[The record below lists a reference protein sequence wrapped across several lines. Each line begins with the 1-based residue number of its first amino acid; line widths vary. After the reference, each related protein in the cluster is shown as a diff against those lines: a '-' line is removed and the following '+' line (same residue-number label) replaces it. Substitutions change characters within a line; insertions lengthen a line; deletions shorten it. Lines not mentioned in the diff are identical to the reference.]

1 MKYVLMILFFILGFI
16 LGQIIDEKAIEWI
29 FKVIFFPFII
39 IGKPFYLLFK
49 GVHKDTFEKTLKM
62 MPDVKAIRLTKRIYL
77 VVQWK
82 SKKITNKIYF
92 LRVKKNG

>member
-1 MKYVLMILFFILGFI
+1 MKYVLIILFFILGFI
-16 LGQIIDEKAIEWI
+16 LGQITDEKAIEWI

-49 GVHKDTFEKTLKM
+49 GVHKDVFEKTLKM
-62 MPDVKAIRLTKRIYL
+62 IPDMKAIRLTKRIYL

-92 LRVKKNG
+92 LRVRKNG